1 MSLWIKCTRMSVRQR
16 QEHLMTSIVHCR
28 FHLGNV
34 EWDDEEG
41 KRGSRGR
48 GGGNVEEE
56 VEESKMESKMESKEE
71 EDEKYAGEEVHT
83 SSTYIITSTE
93 QKICHYQVAITH
105 GKALATNAKE

>member
-1 MSLWIKCTRMSVRQR
+1 
-16 QEHLMTSIVHCR
+16 MTSIVHCR

-71 EDEKYAGEEVHT
+71 EDAR
-83 SSTYIITSTE
+83 STRERRST
-93 QKICHYQVAITH
+93 
-105 GKALATNAKE
+105 GKRLPPMPKSKQQQQHATKTPTFVDAMNQRAHSNTRRRGKEWLA